1 MVLVICQFI
10 VNMER
15 LPLLFYQEQM
25 LRNSFKAFSFP
36 VEYLSHH
43 LQGVIDPCTT
53 QDELLNAIIKGGSL
67 AYNAVIEVLKKHP
80 DKWLYMALVN
90 HNIKE
95 KFRWVYIWSWTGET
109 LNRGS
114 VLYDNEEECRA
125 IALNFTPNFDT
136 LCSPGAPYDILSIES
151 MCPCYTSMNPGDLA
165 PKVKCECFI
174 NWKPRDTVILVN
186 NKVILLPELMDQEIM

>member
-1 MVLVICQFI
+1 MVTVIYLII

-15 LPLLFYQEQM
+15 LPVLYYQEQM

-43 LQGVIDPCTT
+43 LQGVISSCTT
-53 QDELLNAIIKGGSL
+53 QDELLNAIIQGGSL
-67 AYNAVIEVLKKHP
+67 AYNAAIEVLKEYP
-80 DKWLYMALVN
+80 DKWLYMSLVN

-114 VLYDNEEECRA
+114 VLYDDEEECRA
-125 IALNFTPNFDT
+125 MALNFAPNFDT
-136 LCSPGAPYDILSIES
+136 LCSPGAPYEILSVES
-151 MCPCYTSMNPGDLA
+151 VCPCHISLHPGDPA
-165 PKVKCECFI
+165 PQVKCKCFTD
-174 NWKPRDTVILVN
+174 WKPRDHVILVDG
-186 NKVILLPELMDQEIM
+186 KVILLPELMDMQIM

>member
-1 MVLVICQFI
+1 MVEVICQFI

-25 LRNSFKAFSFP
+25 LRNSFKAFAFP
-36 VEYLSHH
+36 VEYLTHH
-43 LQGVIDPCTT
+43 LQGIISPCTT
-53 QDELLNAIIKGGSL
+53 QDELLNAIIEGGSL
-67 AYNAVIEVLKKHP
+67 AYNAAIEVLKEHP

-125 IALNFTPNFDT
+125 IALNFAPNFDT
-136 LCSPGAPYDILSIES
+136 LCSPGAPYEILCIES
-151 MCPCYTSMNPGDLA
+151 MCPCYISMNPGDTA
-165 PKVKCECFI
+165 PKMKCECFI
-174 NWKPRDTVILVN
+174 SWKPRDTVILVN
-186 NKVILLPELMDQEIM
+186 KKVIL